1 MAGCWHCR
9 IFFFF
14 FLLYLSALRIFWK
27 PNVSWEHI
35 DRLLVKDRR
44 LLLYS
49 QAISISSEIEK
60 KSSRF
65 NHTFCIDKIFFLDFA
80 SERYSE
86 PTQRIIFDF
95 GHRSITIF
103 SLKMKKRNSLSVKL
117 QKKIS
122 LEKIVV
128 TLWWVVL
135 NNEHIIHWQS

>member
-103 SLKMKKRNSLSVKL
+103 SLKMKKRNSSSVKL
-117 QKKIS
+117 QKKIPFR
-122 LEKIVV
+122 ENCRHIVMGC
-128 TLWWVVL
+128 
-135 NNEHIIHWQS
+135 SK

>member
-1 MAGCWHCR
+1 MAGGWHCR
-9 IFFFF
+9 IIF
-14 FLLYLSALRIFWK
+14 FLLYLSALRIFCK

-60 KSSRF
+60 NNPDLIIHFVLIKF
-65 NHTFCIDKIFFLDFA
+65 FFLDFA

-103 SLKMKKRNSLSVKL
+103 SLKMKKRNSSSVKL
-117 QKKIS
+117 QKKIPFR
-122 LEKIVV
+122 ENCRHIVMGCAK
-128 TLWWVVL
+128 
-135 NNEHIIHWQS
+135 